1 MRRRKWER
9 ERSRGRAGAW
19 LTAWGTLR
27 GAKGEAEGCI
37 GQEPGDE
44 RPAGAKG
51 MDDERSGLPPAS
63 RRPQD
68 VKSGLL
74 LDCFVLETR

>member
-27 GAKGEAEGCI
+27 GAKGEAGGCI

-51 MDDERSGLPPAS
+51 MDDGRSGLPPAS
-63 RRPQD
+63 RRPRD
-68 VKSGLL
+68 VKSGLP
-74 LDCFVLETR
+74 LDCFVQETR

>member
-27 GAKGEAEGCI
+27 GGKGEAGGCT

-51 MDDERSGLPPAS
+51 MVDGRSGLQPAS

-68 VKSGLL
+68 VKSGFPV
-74 LDCFVLETR
+74 DCFVLETR

>member
-19 LTAWGTLR
+19 RTAWGTLR
-27 GAKGEAEGCI
+27 GAKAEAGGCI
-37 GQEPGDE
+37 GQESGDG

-63 RRPQD
+63 RPPRD
-68 VKSGLL
+68 VKSGLP